1 MLTITAVIR
10 AKKGHDRA
18 LREALLEVAENAR
31 ANEPGT
37 IGFFV
42 SQDVA
47 DPCVFTTYERFA
59 SQAAMDLHNNSAVVA
74 RFFGIAKPILDGAVT
89 LVTSSE
95 LWAKA

>member
-1 MLTITAVIR
+1 M
-10 AKKGHDRA
+10 
-18 LREALLEVAENAR
+18 REALLEVAEHAR
-31 ANEPGT
+31 ANEPDT

-74 RFFGIAKPILDGAVT
+74 HFFGIAKPLLDGDVV
-89 LVTSSE
+89 LVTCSE
-95 LWAKA
+95 LAAKA